1 MSLPDIHWLR
11 PSIISLFRPFEASQ
25 SAAIIPLRGVWKLR
39 PQLLKAPLAKQ
50 KATAG
55 PAAAAA
61 AAAAPQRIT
70 QPPPPSRRHPFP
82 SSPRP
87 LPAHAQYIY
96 SASSLRAPLGRCPH
110 RDREKPLYLIAM
122 LEILITLL
130 PWKHNTVKE
139 QLLREHRAAGGA
151 ISGPS

>member
-11 PSIISLFRPFEASQ
+11 PSIISLFRPCEASQ
-25 SAAIIPLRGVWKLR
+25 AAAIIPLRGVWKLQ
-39 PQLLKAPLAKQ
+39 PQLLKAPLARQ

-55 PAAAAA
+55 PAAVA
-61 AAAAPQRIT
+61 AAAAPWCIA
-70 QPPPPSRRHPFP
+70 PPPSSPSPHPFP
-82 SSPRP
+82 SSSPCP
-87 LPAHAQYIY
+87 IPAHAQYIC